1 MVYSPFK
8 IPRKGLAEKTKRRY
22 TPRQPSNLRPDL
34 TTAQIAEL
42 THRLQLVGLQDVSEQ
57 RIEYALRS
65 KSTNGDVNEAFKLLM
80 VFEDSVA
87 GVLNDYDPK
96 IKMLGAENREKT
108 TCYLDA
114 LLFALFAR
122 EDVFEPV
129 LLNSFEDEPRRRL
142 VLVLRLW
149 VNMLRSGRLITTDIV
164 CFLDPLTSHSS

>member
-1 MVYSPFK
+1 MV
-8 IPRKGLAEKTKRRY
+8 
-22 TPRQPSNLRPDL
+22 
-34 TTAQIAEL
+34 QIAEL
-42 THRLQLVGLQDVSEQ
+42 THRLHSIGLHDVSES
-57 RIEYALRS
+57 RIEYVLKS

-80 VFEDSVA
+80 IFEDSVA
-87 GVLNDYDPK
+87 GVLHDYDPK
-96 IKMLGAENREKT
+96 VKLLGAENREKT

-129 LLNSFEDEPRRRL
+129 LLNSFDDEPRRRL

-164 CFLDPLTSHSS
+164 RGPTSSSDYTR